1 MVFTKVY
8 NTKILF
14 ANHLKSTGHQSKY
27 RCKPKTRNATNGY
40 CVYFNDLFARPR
52 SLLKAGL
59 LKA

>member
-14 ANHLKSTGHQSKY
+14 ANHLKSTGHQPKH
-27 RCKPKTRNATNGY
+27 RCTPKTRNATNGY
-40 CVYFNDLFARPR
+40 CVDFNDLFACPR